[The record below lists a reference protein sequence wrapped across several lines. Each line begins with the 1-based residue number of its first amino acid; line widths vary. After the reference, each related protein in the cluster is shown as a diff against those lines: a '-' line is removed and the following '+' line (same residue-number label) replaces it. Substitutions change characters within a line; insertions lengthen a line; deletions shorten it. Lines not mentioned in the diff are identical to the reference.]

1 MIDCRINR
9 SLGTVCSTILQFPG
23 ILSLIMKQPRVV
35 ITLVKVLEDRRQ
47 DLWLLFGQI
56 DAFSI
61 RLEEL
66 ASAGCFEEGR
76 LAEDVFVSGKETL
89 LWTDTDGDDG

>member
-1 MIDCRINR
+1 MIDRRIDR
-9 SLGTVCSTILQFPG
+9 SLGTVCSTILKFPG
-23 ILSLIMKQPRVV
+23 ILSLVVEQPGVV
-35 ITLVKVLEDRRQ
+35 ITLVKVLENRGQ
-47 DLWLLFGQI
+47 DLWLLFGQV

-76 LAEDVFVSGKETL
+76 LAEDIFVSGKETL
-89 LWTDTDGDDG
+89 LWTDTDGDDS